1 MSKIVWLASY
11 PKSGNTWTRVFLTNY
26 LRNGDEPADVNDLDN
41 GPMASHRVGFDELVG
56 IEASQLP
63 PHLVTRLRP
72 EAYRMLA
79 RESPDRLFIKVHDA
93 WSRTDIGT
101 PMFPVDETVAVV
113 YILRN
118 PLDVAVSYAHHTGG
132 TIDQT
137 VMNMCDSDYVIG
149 LREQR
154 PADQLPQHLGTWS
167 EHVTSWVDDSG
178 LTLLMLRY
186 EDLHADPVGTFGRLI
201 DFLGLPVEPE
211 RVRRAV
217 GFSRLGEL
225 QRQESTTGFHERPGT
240 STAPFFRRGEV
251 GSWRQELRGD
261 LAEQLQSVH
270 RITMERFG
278 YGLGGPYEC

>member
-26 LRNGDEPADVNDLDN
+26 LRDCAEPADVNALDN

-63 PHLVTRLRP
+63 PRIVSRLRP

-79 RESPDRLFIKVHDA
+79 QESTDRLYIKVHDA
-93 WSRTDIGT
+93 WSLTDLGAS
-101 PMFPVDETVAVV
+101 MFPADETLAVI

-132 TIDQT
+132 TMDQT
-137 VMNMCDSDYVIG
+137 VANMCDSGYVIG

-167 EHVTSWVDDSG
+167 EHVASWVDDSG
-178 LTLLMLRY
+178 LPLLVLRY
-186 EDLHADPVGTFGRLI
+186 EDLHADPVGTFGKVV
-201 DFLGLPVEPE
+201 DFLGLPADSD
-211 RVRRAV
+211 RLRRAV
-217 GFSRLGEL
+217 DFSRLEEL
-225 QRQESTTGFHERPGT
+225 QRQEAATGFYERPAT
-240 STAPFFRRGEV
+240 SSAPFFRQGKV
-251 GSWRQELRGD
+251 GSWRQDLRGD
-261 LAEQLQSVH
+261 LAEQLQSAH
-270 RITMERFG
+270 RTTMDRFG